1 MRLTMGD
8 RKVLVK
14 AFAARYRAA
23 RKKERGAILDE
34 FVAVSGYNRVYAS
47 WLLRWHGKKVR
58 VGHRL
63 VVIGDATKR
72 VRRRR
77 TRVYDEAVVAALMRL
92 WELLD
97 YLSGKR
103 LAPALKTVI
112 EALERHGELRLQPEV
127 RVKLLSISPAT
138 IDRLLAEEKKRH
150 ALKSRAK
157 TKPGT
162 LLRHQIPIR
171 TFAEWNDAR
180 PGFVEAD
187 LAGHDGGWARGD
199 FAQTLTLTD
208 VATTWTELATVRNKA
223 QVWVFDALLQ
233 VQGRLPF
240 PLLGLH
246 SDNGGEF
253 INAPLVAYCGEHE
266 ITFTRGRP
274 YRKNDN
280 CFVEQK
286 NWAVVRRF
294 VGYGRFDTDHACAVL
309 NRLDA
314 VLSDYL
320 NFFVPSMKLVEKLRD
335 GARIT
340 KRYDRAR
347 TPLERVLAAPEVCE
361 EAKKT
366 LRERAA
372 QLNPAALMRSIRS
385 LQRELERL
393 TAPTPEPPS
402 PSRAMDGDG
411 LRKAGT
417 PTHPTATFPQPLEIA
432 HPAIPTPPTA
442 PAAPTETSHAFR

>member
-1 MRLTMGD
+1 MGD
-8 RKVLVK
+8 RRVLAK

-23 RKKERGAILDE
+23 RKKGRGIVLDE
-34 FVAVSGYNRVYAS
+34 FVAVSGYNRVYAG

-63 VVIGDATKR
+63 VVRGDATMR

-77 TRVYDEAVVAALMRL
+77 PRVYDEAVVVALRRL

-103 LAPALKTVI
+103 LAPALKAVI
-112 EALERHGELRLQPEV
+112 EALERHGELELKPEV
-127 RVKLLSISPAT
+127 RAKLLSISPAT
-138 IDRLLAEEKKRH
+138 IDRLLVEEKKRYV
-150 ALKSRAK
+150 LKSRAK

-171 TFAEWNDAR
+171 TFAQWDDAR
-180 PGFVEAD
+180 PGFVEID

-199 FAQTLTLTD
+199 YAQTLTLTD
-208 VATTWTELATVRNKA
+208 VATTWTELETVRNKA
-223 QVWVFDALLQ
+223 QVWVFGALQ
-233 VQGRLPF
+233 QARGRLPF
-240 PLLGLH
+240 PMLGLH

-253 INAPLVAYCGEHE
+253 INEPLVTYCREHE
-266 ITFTRGRP
+266 ITFTRSRP

-294 VGYGRFDTDHACAVL
+294 VGYGRFDTDQACAVL
-309 NRLDA
+309 TRLDA

-320 NFFVPSMKLVEKLRD
+320 NFFVPSMKLIEKVRD
-335 GARIT
+335 GARVK

-347 TPLERVLAAPEVCE
+347 TPLQRVLASPEIAE
-361 EAKKT
+361 KAKQD

-372 QLNPAALMRSIRS
+372 RLNPAALMRSIRR
-385 LQRELERL
+385 LQRQLERL
-393 TAPTPEPPS
+393 AVPAIQPPS

-411 LRKAGT
+411 LRKAGA
-417 PTHPTATFPQPLEIA
+417 PTHPPATFPQPLEIA
-432 HPAIPTPPTA
+432 HTAISTPPTA
-442 PAAPTETSHAFR
+442 PAAGTETSHVFR